1 MTWSRRERLPQLNL
15 TASVDPPPPDLAE
28 IGRMLDKV
36 TFEIGWIITHEAIR
50 EAVEATLKDEGTLGD
65 IKVLSSPYAPKDQ
78 VLLLARSSLLD
89 EMMLAREEHDR

>member
-1 MTWSRRERLPQLNL
+1 MTWPRRERLPQLDL
-15 TASVDPPPPDLAE
+15 TTDPAPDLAE

-36 TFEIGWIITHEAIR
+36 TFEIGWIITPEALR

-89 EMMLAREEHDR
+89 EVLLGSDLP

>member
-1 MTWSRRERLPQLNL
+1 MTWPRRERLPQLDL
-15 TASVDPPPPDLAE
+15 TTDPAPDLAE

-36 TFEIGWIITHEAIR
+36 TFEIGWIITPEALR

-89 EMMLAREEHDR
+89 ETMLGPDLP